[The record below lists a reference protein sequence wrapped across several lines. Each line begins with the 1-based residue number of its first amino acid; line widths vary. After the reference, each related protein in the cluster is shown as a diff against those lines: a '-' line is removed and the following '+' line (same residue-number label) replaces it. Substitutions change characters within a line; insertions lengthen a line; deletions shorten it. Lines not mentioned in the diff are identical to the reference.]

1 METRTAEAGTF
12 KAALKIKAEHVCSH
26 QDPLGFNQFCT
37 STCGDLQ
44 DSRCKALPLYPKPG
58 SDCAV
63 SSAVQPAVRAA
74 GILQQVSQ
82 AGLHVLQA
90 DLWGRQVWTKEVDF
104 KPKTYSFFWASD
116 AIACARSSAGT
127 LTLLKALQP

>member
-1 METRTAEAGTF
+1 MC
-12 KAALKIKAEHVCSH
+12 LH
-26 QDPLGFNQFCT
+26 QDLLRIDHSCT
-37 STCGDLQ
+37 SICGDFQ
-44 DSRCKALPLYPKPG
+44 DSRCEALPLYPKHG

-63 SSAVQPAVRAA
+63 SSALQPAEMPAVQTA

-104 KPKTYSFFWASD
+104 EPKTYSFFWASD